1 MAAVADTGAAAA
13 PAEPRGAG
21 PFSRFEWMV
30 ALRYLRARRRETF
43 ISVISVISLIGIAL
57 GVATLITVLSVMN
70 GFRAELISKILGI
83 NGHIVVQ
90 PIDTLLNDYDAV
102 TERIRAVT
110 GVVGALPII
119 DGQAL
124 ASSPANRGVGA
135 LVRGVREADLPVI
148 PGLQAS
154 VTSGSF
160 TAFDAADGV
169 AVGSRLA
176 ANLGLRLGDG
186 ITLTTPDGDATPFGV
201 APRVK
206 TYPIIAIFEIGM
218 AEYDSTFVFMPFVEA
233 QIYFNMAGGFLDDG
247 TRAPGTAS
255 AIEIYTDDPD
265 AVGEIR
271 PLVDAA
277 MDRQGFLV
285 DWRQRNSS
293 FFSALAV
300 ERNVMFFIL
309 MLIILVAVLNIIS
322 GLTMLV
328 KEKGRNIAILRTV
341 GATRGS
347 IMRIFFITG
356 AMIGTVGTFLG
367 LVLGMLLSFNAE
379 AIRSFF
385 AKLTGTNI
393 FSPEYYFLSQL
404 PSDMDPKETIIVVGV
419 ALLLCFLATLY
430 PSWRAARI
438 DPVEALRYE

>member
-1 MAAVADTGAAAA
+1 MAAVAEQGAAAA

-43 ISVISVISLIGIAL
+43 ISVISVISLVGIAL
-57 GVATLITVLSVMN
+57 GVMTLITVLSVMN

-90 PIDTLLNDYDAV
+90 PIDTPLDDYAAV
-102 TERIRAVT
+102 TERIRAVPGVT
-110 GVVGALPII
+110 GVLPIVE
-119 DGQAL
+119 GQAL

-135 LVRGVREADLPVI
+135 LVRGIREADLAAV
-148 PGLQAS
+148 PGLEAS
-154 VTSGSF
+154 VTAGSF
-160 TAFDAADGV
+160 LAFDDVDGV

-176 ANLGLRLGDG
+176 ATLGLRLGDG

-218 AEYDSTFVFMPFVEA
+218 AEYDSTFIFMPFTEA
-233 QIYFNMAGGFLDDG
+233 QLYFNMAGDLADDG
-247 TRAPGTAS
+247 TRGPGTAT

-265 AVGEIR
+265 GVDAIR
-271 PLVDAA
+271 PLVDTA
-277 MDRQGFLV
+277 MERQGFLV

-300 ERNVMFFIL
+300 ERNVMFLIL

-356 AMIGTVGTFLG
+356 ATIGTVGTFIG
-367 LVLGMLLSFNAE
+367 LVLGILLSSNAE
-379 AIRSFF
+379 AIRQFF
-385 AKLTGTNI
+385 ARLTGTNI

-404 PSDMDPKETIIVVGV
+404 PSDMDPKETITVVVV
-419 ALLLCFLATLY
+419 ALVLCFLATLY
-430 PSWRAARI
+430 PAWRAARI